1 MNTAEVIAK
10 YLSEVG
16 VSHIFGYPGDPNV
29 EFMERARRQG
39 LEFVLACR
47 EGTAG
52 FMAEA
57 YGQVT
62 GRPGVCMSTL
72 GPGSSSMVNGVAN
85 AFLDRVPM
93 IALSGQIETKRAPY
107 FTHQVLDHN
116 QLFTPVSKWAVEM
129 RPNTAATVMRKALR
143 VAMAEQIGRA

>member
-29 EFMERARRQG
+29 EFMERARRQE

-57 YGQVT
+57 SGQVT

-72 GPGSSSMVNGVAN
+72 GPGSSSMVTGVAI
-85 AFLDRVPM
+85 AFLDRVPL
-93 IALSGQIETKRAPY
+93 IALSGKIETKRW
-107 FTHQVLDHN
+107 LDFHHTSLN
-116 QLFTPVSKWAVEM
+116 GNKS
-129 RPNTAATVMRKALR
+129 
-143 VAMAEQIGRA
+143 